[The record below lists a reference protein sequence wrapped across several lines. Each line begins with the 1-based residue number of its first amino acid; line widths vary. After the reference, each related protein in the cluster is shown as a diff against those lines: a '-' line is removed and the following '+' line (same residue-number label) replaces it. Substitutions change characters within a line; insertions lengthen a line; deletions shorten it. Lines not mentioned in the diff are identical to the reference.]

1 MGRPTRDEVFE
12 QAAPVLRR
20 FMDQVEARL
29 AQEAKSED
37 ESEAA

>member
-1 MGRPTRDEVFE
+1 MPTRDEVFE

-20 FMDQVEARL
+20 FMDAAEAEL
-29 AQEAKSED
+29 AERAKSED